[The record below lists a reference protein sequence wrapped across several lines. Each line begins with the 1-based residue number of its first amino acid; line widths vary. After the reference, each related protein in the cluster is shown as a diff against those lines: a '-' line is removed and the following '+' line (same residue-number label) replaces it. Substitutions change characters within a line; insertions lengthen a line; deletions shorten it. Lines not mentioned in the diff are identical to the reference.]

1 VPGWRDDFGC
11 SKGDNLGIKS
21 TCFENSTICDRVS
34 VLNKYISRRI
44 LTSEENKGREKY
56 ASKIA
61 EE

>member
-1 VPGWRDDFGC
+1 MPGWCDDFGC
-11 SKGDNLGIKS
+11 SKSDDLGIES

-34 VLNKYISRRI
+34 VSDKYILWGV

-56 ASKIA
+56 ANKVT